1 MEEPM
6 SNPVGAV
13 PEGPGSPEV
22 VHHAWEARVRVLANP
37 AAWRG
42 VGLSLGGGALA
53 LGVLFTAISKSV
65 AGLYLG
71 GGLFAGLMLLFVLI
85 GGVIDL
91 CGGFRVRFLLTS
103 RGVYSLS
110 GKGARAAANTAL
122 VGGLLTGNL
131 AGMGAGALARAE
143 QTVFIPYGEVTR
155 LKAGGRHIL
164 VKGGWAQKPIRLD
177 CPPEEFPRVLQFLR
191 ERCPGAA
198 A

>member
-1 MEEPM
+1 MV
-6 SNPVGAV
+6 NPPGTDGAV
-13 PEGPGSPEV
+13 PEEAEAI
-22 VHHAWEARVRVLANP
+22 HHAWEARVRVLANP

-53 LGVLFTAISKSV
+53 LGVLFSFISKSV

-71 GGLFAGLMLLFVLI
+71 GGIFAGLMLLFVLI

-155 LKAGGRHIL
+155 VRPSGRHIL
-164 VKGGWAQKPIRLD
+164 VKGDWAQKPIRLA
-177 CPPEEFPRVLQFLR
+177 CPPDEFPRILQLLR
-191 ERCPGAA
+191 ERCPSAA